1 MNFLRSAGTVFWKD
15 VLCELRG
22 KEIVLSVLVFALLI
36 IVMFS
41 FAFEPGGETARLVAP
56 GILWVGF
63 AFAGVLG
70 LNRSFAIEKERGSI
84 DGLLLCPTGREA
96 IFAGKMASSL
106 VFMLVVEIVL
116 LPLFT
121 VLYNLPFA
129 LGPLLLIAVITTI
142 GFSAVGCLFSAMAVN
157 TRAREIML
165 PLLFFPLVSPILIAA
180 VKASGIVLAGQ
191 SLSQAAMWL
200 EIIGAFDL
208 IFVAI
213 SAVAFE
219 YVLEE

>member
-1 MNFLRSAGTVFWKD
+1 MTFLKAASTVFWKD

-41 FAFEPGGETARLVAP
+41 FAFEPGGQTARLVAP

-84 DGLLLCPTGREA
+84 DGLLLCPVGREA

-106 VFMLVVEIVL
+106 VFMLVVEVVL
-116 LPLFT
+116 LPLFA

-129 LGPLLLIAVITTI
+129 LAPLLLIAVITTI

-191 SLSQAAMWL
+191 SLSEAAMWL